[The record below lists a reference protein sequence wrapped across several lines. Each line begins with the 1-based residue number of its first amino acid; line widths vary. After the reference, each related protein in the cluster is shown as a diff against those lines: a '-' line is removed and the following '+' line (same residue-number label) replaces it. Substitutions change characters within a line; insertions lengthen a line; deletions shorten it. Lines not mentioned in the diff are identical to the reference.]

1 MESTV
6 SGWAFS
12 LLLLILGFVVGWV
25 RSINTRMNKA
35 EKDIALNSTM
45 MEQMD
50 LRLTAI
56 LEEVKE
62 SLNLVNEKLSDIS
75 KDVAFMKGRDSR

>member
-1 MESTV
+1 
-6 SGWAFS
+6 
-12 LLLLILGFVVGWV
+12 
-25 RSINTRMNKA
+25 MNKA